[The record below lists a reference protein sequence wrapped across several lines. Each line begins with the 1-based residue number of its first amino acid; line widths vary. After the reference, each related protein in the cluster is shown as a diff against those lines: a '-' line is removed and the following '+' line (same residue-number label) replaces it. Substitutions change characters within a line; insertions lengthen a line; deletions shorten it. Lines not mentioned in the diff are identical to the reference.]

1 MEEEKDIISIDF
13 SAFFKIIWKE
23 RIWIVLITLLFTIG
37 GIAYALFARE
47 EFVSTGKILPEIQS
61 KVGGLGQFAGLAS
74 LAGVDLSSAASA
86 AGGGSDA
93 IRPDLYPDVL
103 KSTPFFLE
111 LLKIKVRTKD
121 NKEMLFS
128 QFYDKFV
135 LDNYFKEKDTK
146 INFPTSN
153 HYIAVSYQTELNLK
167 DLRERIGGVIDKKT
181 GLITVTVKLPDPVV
195 ATIITDYSMN
205 FLTNYITNY
214 RIEKSKRDLDF
225 LAERLDAAKG
235 KYFNNQ
241 AKKAQ
246 YSDQYQLSMMKLQTA
261 DLQRERIESEYKISS
276 TFYSTLLQKYEEAKL
291 KLQQETPVIK
301 VLEPPVV
308 PNKRSEPKRAIV
320 VLITTFFGVILG
332 VLFGLI
338 RKKNYKLVFKY

>member
-23 RIWIVLITLLFTIG
+23 KVWVILITLLITLG
-37 GIAYALFARE
+37 GIYYALTARE
-47 EFVSTGKILPEIQS
+47 EFVSTGKILPEYQS
-61 KVGGLGQFAGLAS
+61 KAGGLGQFAGLAS
-74 LAGVDLSSAASA
+74 LAGIDVSSA

-93 IRPDLYPDVL
+93 VRPDLYPDVL

-128 QFYDKFV
+128 QFYDNFV
-135 LDNYFKEKDTK
+135 LDNKIEEKNTK
-146 INFPTSN
+146 INFPTSIQ
-153 HYIAVSYQTELNLK
+153 YIAVSYQTENNLK
-167 DLRERIGGVIDKKT
+167 DLRERIGAVIDKKT

-195 ATIITDYSMN
+195 ATIITDYGMN

-214 RIEKSKRDLDF
+214 RTEKSKRDLNF

-246 YSDQYQLSMMKLQTA
+246 YSDQYQLSMMKLQAA

-276 TFYSTLLQKYEEAKL
+276 TFYNSLLQKYEEAKL
-291 KLQQETPVIK
+291 KVQQETPVIK

-308 PNKRSEPKRAIV
+308 PNKRSEPKRAII
-320 VLITTFFGVILG
+320 VLIATFLGGIFGII
-332 VLFGLI
+332 FSLI
-338 RKKNYKLVFKY
+338 RKKNYKLVIK

>member
-23 RIWIVLITLLFTIG
+23 KVWVVLITLVFAIG
-37 GIAYALFARE
+37 GVYYALTARE
-47 EFVSTGKILPEIQS
+47 EFVSTGKILPEYQS
-61 KVGGLGQFAGLAS
+61 KAGGLGQFASLAS
-74 LAGVDLSSAASA
+74 LAGIDVSSA

-93 IRPDLYPDVL
+93 VRPDLYPDVL

-128 QFYDKFV
+128 QFYDTFV
-135 LDNYFKEKDTK
+135 LDNKIEEKNTK
-146 INFPTSN
+146 IKFPTSN
-153 HYIAVSYQTELNLK
+153 QYIAVSYQTENNLK
-167 DLRERIGGVIDKKT
+167 DLRERISAVIDKKT

-195 ATIITDYSMN
+195 ATLITDYGMN

-214 RIEKSKRDLDF
+214 RTEKSKRDLNF

-276 TFYSTLLQKYEEAKL
+276 TFYNTLLQKYEEAKL
-291 KLQQETPVIK
+291 KVQQETPVIK

-308 PNKRSEPKRAIV
+308 PNKRSEPKRAII
-320 VLITTFFGVILG
+320 VLIATFLGGIFGIV
-332 VLFGLI
+332 FGLI
-338 RKKNYKLVFKY
+338 RKKNYKLVIK

>member
-23 RIWIVLITLLFTIG
+23 KVWVVLITLLFTIG
-37 GIAYALFARE
+37 GIAYALFVRE
-47 EFVSTGKILPEIQS
+47 EFVSTGRILPEYQS
-61 KVGGLGQFAGLAS
+61 KAGGLGQFAGLAS
-74 LAGVDLSSAASA
+74 LAGIDVSSA

-111 LLKIKVRTKD
+111 LLKIKVRTKE
-121 NKEMLFS
+121 NKEMTFS
-128 QFYDKFV
+128 QFYDTFV
-135 LDNYFKEKDTK
+135 LDNKIEEKDTK
-146 INFPTSN
+146 IKFPTSN
-153 HYIAVSYQTELNLK
+153 QYIAVSYQTEKNLK
-167 DLRERIGGVIDKKT
+167 DLRERISAVIDKKS
-181 GLITVTVKLPDPVV
+181 GLITVTVKLPDPLV
-195 ATIITDYSMN
+195 ATIITNYSMN
-205 FLTNYITNY
+205 FLANYITNY
-214 RIEKSKRDLDF
+214 RTEKAKRDLDF

-235 KYFNNQ
+235 KYYNNQ

-246 YSDQYQLSMMKLQTA
+246 YSDQNQLSMMKLQTA

-276 TFYSTLLQKYEEAKL
+276 TFYNTLLQKYEEAKL

-301 VLEPPVV
+301 VLDPPVV

-320 VLITTFFGVILG
+320 IILATFLGSIFGII
-332 VLFGLI
+332 FGLI
-338 RKKNYKLVFKY
+338 RKKNYKLVVK